1 MDIEIKDTA
10 LAEQKLVEFTLPGH
24 DHPYSFQMPTE
35 LAVILQAQTRVS
47 DFKHGL
53 EMNGN
58 LVSVF
63 EAGEDRDYCRDIL
76 EDIWPSCKWEE
87 VTL

>member
-1 MDIEIKDTA
+1 MDIKIKDTA
-10 LAEQKLVEFTLPGH
+10 LAGQKLVEFTLPGH
-24 DHPYSFQMPTE
+24 GPAYSFQMPTE

-47 DFKHGL
+47 DFKYGL
-53 EMNGN
+53 EMNGQ

-63 EAGEDRDYCRDIL
+63 EKAEDRDYCRDIL
-76 EDIWPSCKWEE
+76 EDIWPSGKWEE